1 MKNAD
6 ININLVDSYYVLL
19 KNLSPENKLELI
31 ARLSKSMA
39 TAKQTKDKTWK
50 SLFGSLA
57 LDQSVDEFIDE
68 LEKDRKF
75 NRKEVELWKST
86 YKEKNIK
93 TLETFQTK
101 FGILPI
107 FPALGIYAKEKAR
120 LKTKGK
126 ILDDFDLL
134 IGATAIFNNLI
145 LVTKN
150 VSDFDRLEGIIIED
164 WTSEY

>member
-1 MKNAD
+1 MKKYLLD
-6 ININLVDSYYVLL
+6 TNICAYFLNGKYNL
-19 KNLSPENKLELI
+19 E
-31 ARLSKSMA
+31 
-39 TAKQTKDKTWK
+39 AK
-50 SLFGSLA
+50 
-57 LDQSVDEFIDE
+57 IDE
-68 LEKDRKF
+68 VGFENCLVSEISIAELKYG
-75 NRKEVELWKST
+75 VEKST
-86 YKEKNIK
+86 FKEKNIK

-164 WTSEY
+164 WTS